1 MITYLSV
8 TTIRTTT
15 TFKEEFVLM
24 VIVSPNIVV
33 KKPGML
39 QQCFSVV

>member
-24 VIVSPNIVV
+24 VIVSPNTV
-33 KKPGML
+33 KS
-39 QQCFSVV
+39 QECFSVV